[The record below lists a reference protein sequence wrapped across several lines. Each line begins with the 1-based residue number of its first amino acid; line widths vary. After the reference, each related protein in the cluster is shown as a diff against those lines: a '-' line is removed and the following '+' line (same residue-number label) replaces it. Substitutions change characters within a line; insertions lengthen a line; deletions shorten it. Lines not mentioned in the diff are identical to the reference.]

1 MGYSYSLLATLSM
14 YMNSGKLPIAILSK
28 ALTDVLN
35 PRKQAYKNSLIGA
48 PKKRLEDLLV
58 RLGRNL
64 SLPDFGQGDR
74 FWYRDEMSMKGDIHQ
89 TIESFRLKFDLYQMV
104 SLTSKEIFQFLL
116 PTESPAGMEFV
127 SVPVGSEY
135 SVEKVLDCILCLL
148 IESSKKPALDVYA
161 STYYT
166 NGIPVYFMG
175 ILEEQDIL
183 RLESLAALD
192 MFGQPLD
199 SY

>member
-1 MGYSYSLLATLSM
+1 
-14 YMNSGKLPIAILSK
+14 
-28 ALTDVLN
+28 
-35 PRKQAYKNSLIGA
+35 
-48 PKKRLEDLLV
+48 
-58 RLGRNL
+58 
-64 SLPDFGQGDR
+64 
-74 FWYRDEMSMKGDIHQ
+74 MSMKGDIHK

-104 SLTSKEIFQFLL
+104 SLTAKEIFQFLL
-116 PTESPAGMEFV
+116 PTASPVGTKEFIP
-127 SVPVGSEY
+127 VPVGSEH

-148 IESSKKPALDVYA
+148 IESSKKPALDIYA

-175 ILEEQDIL
+175 ILDEQDIL
-183 RLESLAALD
+183 RLESLGALD